1 MMMIF
6 LLYVSDLLYFQ
17 PGEYYS
23 GLNLP
28 LAILLLFGLC
38 LFIIRHFRKKRVKNY
53 NLDSL

>member
-1 MMMIF
+1 MMIIF